1 MPKNTAPKGLPALF
15 QPIDL
20 TEGPCWKTIL
30 RFSFPIILSYLLQ
43 QVYSISDAAIVGQT
57 LSGEQV
63 AGVNDIA
70 PIVSIF
76 LQFAFGVSA
85 GFCVITSCSVG
96 SRNQPGVRRS
106 LAAQIVL
113 SAVLTVLLTALA
125 LAVLDPMLAWI
136 NVTPDSGAVYTAA
149 HTYCALIFAGIGAQL
164 FYNFICSFLRAM
176 GDSVTPLLFLLFST
190 VLNVGLDLLFIL
202 SFGWGV
208 AGAAIAT
215 VLAQLISTVA
225 CFLYAFSRYPELRL
239 HREDF
244 AITKSDLTQHIAQGV
259 PLGLQFSVLSVGII
273 TMQSVVVQFD
283 MQAGLIVS
291 NAAQNGFG
299 AANKL
304 HMLTMTPIN
313 ALGTALTSFTAQNL
327 GAGKHE
333 RIRRGAIQASIIMA
347 LLAALSAGAGLLMT
361 IGDTYFHVFLSADKV
376 TPETIRYGNA
386 FLYVD
391 YAMYLLLGGI
401 FLMRNCDQ
409 GIGRSQF
416 TLAGGG
422 AGSKNRGQ
430 LYAPGSHCRRRC
442 ERVRTLPCLLC
453 ALRGRS
459 RSVAGNRYHPCH
471 SVHQKH
477 SPAGLPVSLR
487 RASPPQGRKS
497 VVSIRTGGL
506 MKQPSFFQRVYS
518 LVRQIPAGAC
528 ASYSQLAYLLGAP
541 RAARQVGWAMRTCPD
556 DLPWQRVVKADGSIA
571 GGGYA
576 DLRRALLEAEGVPF
590 LPDGRVDLRAC
601 QWQGPKAV

>member
-1 MPKNTAPKGLPALF
+1 MGIRLSDHFTYKKL
-15 QPIDL
+15 
-20 TEGPCWKTIL
+20 L
-30 RFSFPIILSYLLQ
+30 RFVLPSIAMMVFISVYGVVDGFFVSNFAGKTSF
-43 QVYSISDAAIVGQT
+43 AAINLVMPFVMLLGGIGFMVGTGGTALVSKVLGEGDREKANRYFSMMVFLT
-57 LSGEQV
+57 LLLG
-63 AGVNDIA
+63 
-70 PIVSIF
+70 
-76 LQFAFGVSA
+76 
-85 GFCVITSCSVG
+85 
-96 SRNQPGVRRS
+96 
-106 LAAQIVL
+106 
-113 SAVLTVLLTALA
+113 VLLTAVGIAAMEPVARFLGA
-125 LAVLDPMLAWI
+125 TDAMIADSVLYGRIVVGFTTAFMLQ
-136 NVTPDSGAVYTAA
+136 NV
-149 HTYCALIFAGIGAQL
+149 FQ
-164 FYNFICSFLRAM
+164 SFLIAAEKPKL
-176 GDSVTPLLFLLFST
+176 GLLATIAAGLTNILLDALF
-190 VLNVGLDLLFIL
+190 VGG
-202 SFGWGV
+202 FGWGV

-225 CFLYAFSRYPELRL
+225 CFIYAFSRYPELRL

-304 HMLTMTPIN
+304 HMLTMTPLN
-313 ALGTALTSFTAQNL
+313 AFGTALTSFTAQNL

-416 TLAGGG
+416 TLAGG
-422 AGSKNRGQ
+422 AAELVARIAVS
-430 LYAPGSHCRRRC
+430 S
-442 ERVRTLPCLLC
+442 TLP
-453 ALRGRS
+453 
-459 RSVAGNRYHPCH
+459 
-471 SVHQKH
+471 
-477 SPAGLPVSLR
+477 
-487 RASPPQGRKS
+487 
-497 VVSIRTGGL
+497 
-506 MKQPSFFQRVYS
+506 
-518 LVRQIPAGAC
+518 
-528 ASYSQLAYLLGAP
+528 
-541 RAARQVGWAMRTCPD
+541 AA
-556 DLPWQRVVKADGSIA
+556 IA
-571 GGGYA
+571 GGVVSASAPSLAFYA
-576 DLRRALLEAEGVPF
+576 LCAADPAAWLATDIILAIPFIKNILRQDYRYLYGEHHRRKAEKAL
-590 LPDGRVDLRAC
+590 
-601 QWQGPKAV
+601 